1 MIYLALA
8 IVLIGLSAQYGTTAA
23 FFTELFSTRVRYS
36 GASLGYQMAA
46 VLGGGFAP
54 LIGTALLAWSGG
66 EAWPIA
72 TSMIALTIIT
82 IVSVYLST
90 ETFQKDISEER
101 PGEGVSGVAR
111 EA

>member
-1 MIYLALA
+1 
-8 IVLIGLSAQYGTTAA
+8 V
-23 FFTELFSTRVRYS
+23 
-36 GASLGYQMAA
+36 AA

-72 TSMIALTIIT
+72 TYMVAMTAIT

-90 ETFQKDISEER
+90 ETFQKDISEEQ
-101 PGEGVSGVAR
+101 PGIGVPSVGREVEG
-111 EA
+111 